1 MPGARSA
8 RGGGGARAGLEGRS
22 AGRKRSARARA
33 SGAADG
39 TAAGGTDPDDG
50 AAAGDRPEGVAGSG
64 VEARTS
70 GGDRADGRVLR
81 GLRNR
86 DAVVESF
93 ISLIEE
99 GDPRP
104 TARSIAGRA
113 GLSLRSVFQ
122 HFDDLEQIYEVA
134 GRRQVRKLRPLLEPV
149 PATGP
154 LDARLDEFL
163 RRRVALLEQ
172 LDPVARAA
180 RLREPFSAQLR
191 SNRASVVTVMRQQV
205 QEVFAPELEA
215 ARRGPGGVEDSTQI
229 LAALATAASWAT
241 WYHLRND
248 QELPVDDAAPVLR
261 RLLRGVL
268 ADAGARLDPLLP
280 DPVAA
285 T

>member
-104 TARSIAGRA
+104 TARQIAERA
-113 GLSLRSVFQ
+113 GISLRSVFQ
-122 HFDDLEQIYEVA
+122 HFTDLEQIYAAA
-134 GRRQVRKLRPLLEPV
+134 GRREYKKLLPYLEPV
-149 PATGP
+149 DPAVPFPERLDRFVERRATA
-154 LDARLDEFL
+154 LDA
-163 RRRVALLEQ
+163 

-180 RLREPFSAQLR
+180 RLREPFSTQLTANRDYLVKALRAQ
-191 SNRASVVTVMRQQV
+191 AKQT
-205 QEVFAPELEA
+205 FAPELA
-215 ARRGPGGVEDSTQI
+215 ALPEEDRQATLDAVTVVGSWSTWYCLREELGCDIAAAAIRVRLLLAAVLEPADPGGNRQ
-229 LAALATAASWAT
+229 
-241 WYHLRND
+241 RK
-248 QELPVDDAAPVLR
+248 R
-261 RLLRGVL
+261 
-268 ADAGARLDPLLP
+268 
-280 DPVAA
+280 
-285 T
+285 